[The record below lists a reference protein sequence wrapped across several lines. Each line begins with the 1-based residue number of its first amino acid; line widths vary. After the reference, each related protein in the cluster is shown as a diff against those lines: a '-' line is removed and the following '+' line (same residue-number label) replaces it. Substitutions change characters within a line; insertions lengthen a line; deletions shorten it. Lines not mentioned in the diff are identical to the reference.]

1 MEGAGSRSCKSRK
14 RLARIQSHAGG
25 SHNRPSFVG
34 TERAGNCDASFV
46 VADRN
51 SINIRQ
57 SFQRYALSQRVML
70 NYCGGC
76 EEISLDRNNGE
87 LLHTFFRWVSHSVV
101 YNRAGAKISVSAE
114 FRNPDM
120 RGKERFPAPSVS
132 APVMLIVQSVGIG
145 ISPENLANL
154 CYHFCRSE
162 GKRINR
168 AKLRTDLLFSKVVL
182 DLKGGIVTIE
192 SRNVISDAKVFT
204 QFVFMPA
211 GEGIARDNDFSS
223 FASAMFD
230 HNNDILIENIGSE
243 EGCAAPVKNPQ
254 HHNSEVNNSDNK
266 FLHKLMGLLE
276 SHISD
281 PDFNVGKLVS
291 EIGMS
296 RPVLF
301 RKAKIL
307 TGSSIINLIRSKRLK
322 MAEMLLKQ
330 KKVAVS
336 EVAFKVGYTDPKY
349 FSKSFRSEFG
359 KTPKEYVHGLS
370 LQPPG
375 GASLTAVHK

>member
-1 MEGAGSRSCKSRK
+1 MPMQAAGSRSCKSRK
-14 RLARIQSHAGG
+14 PPVMVQSDTRGRL
-25 SHNRPSFVG
+25 NRSLFVG
-34 TERAGNCDASFV
+34 TEGAGNCDGSFIV
-46 VADRN
+46 GDRN
-51 SINIRQ
+51 SVNIRQ
-57 SFQRYALSQRVML
+57 SFQRYALSKRVML
-70 NYCGGC
+70 NYCGDS
-76 EEISLDRNNGE
+76 EEISMDSNKRE
-87 LLHTFFRWVSHSVV
+87 LLHIFFNWVSNSVV
-101 YNRAGAKISVSAE
+101 YNRASAKISVSAE
-114 FRNPDM
+114 FQNPD
-120 RGKERFPAPSVS
+120 RGGKERFA

-145 ISPENLANL
+145 ISPENLAKL
-154 CYHFCRSE
+154 CYRFCRSE
-162 GKRINR
+162 SKRINR

-182 DLKGGIVTIE
+182 DLKGGIVSIE
-192 SRNVISDAKVFT
+192 SRNVISEAKVFT

-211 GEGIARDNDFSS
+211 GEGIAGAGNFSA

-230 HNNDILIENIGSE
+230 HNNDILIKIGSE
-243 EGCAAPVKNPQ
+243 ESAAASRENPQ
-254 HHNSEVNNSDNK
+254 HHNSEVNSSDNQ
-266 FLHKLMGLLE
+266 FLRKLMGLLE

-330 KKVAVS
+330 RKVAVS

-359 KTPKEYVHGLS
+359 KTPKEYVHGL
-370 LQPPG
+370 
-375 GASLTAVHK
+375 